1 LYEVIPWQHCL
12 DHQGETYQFSLAF
25 SRNEPMGVLDRFLSS
40 KQDDKQEIWDLFDA
54 GKNLME
60 SHFYDRASVEF
71 NKALSLDKEFA
82 SELIVDLY
90 MEMQGS
96 NPDAMIAL
104 GINILQHNPDNIEMA
119 NMLGNTY
126 RKKGDYNAA
135 KSMYQRCLKRDPYFK
150 NASYNLA
157 ATLAR
162 AEVYDGTAVSAIA
175 EFESLNHYQLP
186 DNSDGEEKLY
196 AIQGEVIRNED
207 ISAEGETAGVKDES
221 LMDFLED
228 HLDGE
233 KVEEPQ
239 ANDIQE
245 EKKTSSESS
254 SESQEKERKVEIDP
268 EACFQMISENHDDQQ
283 KETSELLNALG
294 LYCLTHYH
302 PEIAVN
308 SFQKLVQLHPEQIDF
323 QCFLVLANGL
333 EGNTGKAIDSLQ
345 KILIEHPFHRYSNVN
360 LGYLFQKSGKTMK
373 ARTYFFITYKLL
385 ERSGGYYHIE
395 RILNRAEEHF
405 NEDRGKKALE
415 LYEPLY
421 EEINA
426 PNLLNRIGKL
436 QLLFSKLDEAVQTFR
451 RVLKIDVKNAEA
463 REGLK
468 QLHQKFLMQLD
479 NAVKKHDYEDAA
491 KAFEKAIGIVKNP
504 KLMQRGIDINKMLKN
519 ETRANQLERMLKQM
533 LEKDSNQMVQEKI
546 SLAEEAEKKG
556 NYKAAV
562 GYYEQAIRI
571 SPKHEIMVKMSD
583 FCQRI
588 DRPELAEKV
597 SKWFN
602 QHLENQK
609 RKAALELAAQHSA
622 EEAK

>member
-1 LYEVIPWQHCL
+1 
-12 DHQGETYQFSLAF
+12 
-25 SRNEPMGVLDRFLSS
+25 MGVLDRFLSS

-186 DNSDGEEKLY
+186 DNSEGEEKLY
-196 AIQGEVIRNED
+196 AIQGEVIKNEE

-245 EKKTSSESS
+245 KKETSSESS

-302 PEIAVN
+302 TEIAVN

>member
-1 LYEVIPWQHCL
+1 
-12 DHQGETYQFSLAF
+12 
-25 SRNEPMGVLDRFLSS
+25 MGVLDRFLSS

-245 EKKTSSESS
+245 KKETSSGSS

>member
-1 LYEVIPWQHCL
+1 
-12 DHQGETYQFSLAF
+12 
-25 SRNEPMGVLDRFLSS
+25 MGVLDRFLSS

-186 DNSDGEEKLY
+186 DNSEGEEKLY
-196 AIQGEVIRNED
+196 AIQGEVIRNEE

-245 EKKTSSESS
+245 KKETSSESS

-268 EACFQMISENHDDQQ
+268 EACFKMISENHDDQQ

-385 ERSGGYYHIE
+385 ERSGGYYHID

-479 NAVKKHDYEDAA
+479 NAMKKHDYEDAA

-622 EEAK
+622 EEVK

>member
-1 LYEVIPWQHCL
+1 
-12 DHQGETYQFSLAF
+12 
-25 SRNEPMGVLDRFLSS
+25 MGVLDRFLSS

-196 AIQGEVIRNED
+196 AIQGEVIRNEE

-233 KVEEPQ
+233 KVEEAQ

-245 EKKTSSESS
+245 KKETSSESS

-333 EGNTGKAIDSLQ
+333 EGNTGKSIDSLQ

>member
-1 LYEVIPWQHCL
+1 
-12 DHQGETYQFSLAF
+12 
-25 SRNEPMGVLDRFLSS
+25 MGVLDRFLSS

-71 NKALSLDKEFA
+71 NKALSLDKDFA

-186 DNSDGEEKLY
+186 DNSEGEEKLY

-233 KVEEPQ
+233 KVEEAQ

-245 EKKTSSESS
+245 KKETSSESS

>member
-1 LYEVIPWQHCL
+1 
-12 DHQGETYQFSLAF
+12 
-25 SRNEPMGVLDRFLSS
+25 MGVLDRFLSS

-71 NKALSLDKEFA
+71 NKALSLDKDFA

-126 RKKGDYNAA
+126 RKKGDYNTA

-162 AEVYDGTAVSAIA
+162 TEVYDGTAVSAIA

-196 AIQGEVIRNED
+196 AIQGESIRNEE
-207 ISAEGETAGVKDES
+207 ISAEDETAGVKDES

-239 ANDIQE
+239 ANEIQE
-245 EKKTSSESS
+245 KKETSSESS

-268 EACFQMISENHDDQQ
+268 EACLQIISENHDDQQ

>member
-1 LYEVIPWQHCL
+1 
-12 DHQGETYQFSLAF
+12 
-25 SRNEPMGVLDRFLSS
+25 MGVLDRFLSS

-126 RKKGDYNAA
+126 RKKGDFNAA

-186 DNSDGEEKLY
+186 DNSEGEEKLY
-196 AIQGEVIRNED
+196 AIQGEVIRNEE

-245 EKKTSSESS
+245 KKETSSESS

-268 EACFQMISENHDDQQ
+268 EACFQMISENHNDQQ

-323 QCFLVLANGL
+323 QCFLVLASGL
-333 EGNTGKAIDSLQ
+333 EGNTGKSIDSLQ

-385 ERSGGYYHIE
+385 ERSGGYYHID

-436 QLLFSKLDEAVQTFR
+436 ELLFSKLDEAVQTFR

-504 KLMQRGIDINKMLKN
+504 KLLQRGIDLNKMLKN

-588 DRPELAEKV
+588 NRPELAEKV

-602 QHLENQK
+602 QHLDNEK

-622 EEAK
+622 EDAK

>member
-1 LYEVIPWQHCL
+1 
-12 DHQGETYQFSLAF
+12 
-25 SRNEPMGVLDRFLSS
+25 MGVLDRFLSS

-71 NKALSLDKEFA
+71 NKALSLDKNFA

-186 DNSDGEEKLY
+186 DNSEGEEKLY
-196 AIQGEVIRNED
+196 AIQGEVIRNEE
-207 ISAEGETAGVKDES
+207 IPAEGETAGVKDES

-245 EKKTSSESS
+245 KKETSSESS

-268 EACFQMISENHDDQQ
+268 EACFKMISENHDDQQ

>member
-1 LYEVIPWQHCL
+1 
-12 DHQGETYQFSLAF
+12 
-25 SRNEPMGVLDRFLSS
+25 MGVLDRFLSS

-186 DNSDGEEKLY
+186 DNSEGEEKLY
-196 AIQGEVIRNED
+196 AIQGEVIRNDD

-245 EKKTSSESS
+245 EKETSSESS

>member
-1 LYEVIPWQHCL
+1 
-12 DHQGETYQFSLAF
+12 
-25 SRNEPMGVLDRFLSS
+25 MGVLDRFLSS

-71 NKALSLDKEFA
+71 NKALSLDKDFA

-186 DNSDGEEKLY
+186 DNSEGEEKLY
-196 AIQGEVIRNED
+196 AIQGEVIRNEE

-245 EKKTSSESS
+245 KKETSSESS

-451 RVLKIDVKNAEA
+451 RVLKIEVKNTEA

>member
-1 LYEVIPWQHCL
+1 
-12 DHQGETYQFSLAF
+12 
-25 SRNEPMGVLDRFLSS
+25 MGVLDRFLSS

-162 AEVYDGTAVSAIA
+162 ADVYDGTAVSAIA

-196 AIQGEVIRNED
+196 AIQGEVIRNKE
-207 ISAEGETAGVKDES
+207 ISAEGETVGVKDES

-233 KVEEPQ
+233 KVEEAQ

-245 EKKTSSESS
+245 KKETSSESS

-385 ERSGGYYHIE
+385 ERSGGFYHIE

>member
-1 LYEVIPWQHCL
+1 
-12 DHQGETYQFSLAF
+12 
-25 SRNEPMGVLDRFLSS
+25 MGVLDRFLSS

-233 KVEEPQ
+233 KVEEAQ

-245 EKKTSSESS
+245 KKETSSESS

>member
-1 LYEVIPWQHCL
+1 
-12 DHQGETYQFSLAF
+12 
-25 SRNEPMGVLDRFLSS
+25 MGVLDRFLSS

-186 DNSDGEEKLY
+186 DNSEGEEKLY
-196 AIQGEVIRNED
+196 AIQGEVIRNEE

-245 EKKTSSESS
+245 KKETSSESS

-268 EACFQMISENHDDQQ
+268 EACFKMISENHDDQQ

-294 LYCLTHYH
+294 FYCLKHYH

-385 ERSGGYYHIE
+385 ERSGGYYHID

-436 QLLFSKLDEAVQTFR
+436 ELLFSKLDEAVQTFR

-533 LEKDSNQMVQEKI
+533 LEKDSSQMVQEKI

>member
-1 LYEVIPWQHCL
+1 
-12 DHQGETYQFSLAF
+12 
-25 SRNEPMGVLDRFLSS
+25 MGVLDRFLSS

-186 DNSDGEEKLY
+186 DNSEGEEKLY
-196 AIQGEVIRNED
+196 AIQGEVIRNEE

-233 KVEEPQ
+233 KVEEAQ

-245 EKKTSSESS
+245 KKETSSESS

-323 QCFLVLANGL
+323 QCYLVLANGL

-602 QHLENQK
+602 QHLENEK

>member
-1 LYEVIPWQHCL
+1 
-12 DHQGETYQFSLAF
+12 
-25 SRNEPMGVLDRFLSS
+25 MGVLDRFLSS

-196 AIQGEVIRNED
+196 AIQGEVIRNEE
-207 ISAEGETAGVKDES
+207 ISAEGETAEVKDES

-233 KVEEPQ
+233 KVEEAQ
-239 ANDIQE
+239 ANEIQE
-245 EKKTSSESS
+245 KKETSSESS

>member
-1 LYEVIPWQHCL
+1 
-12 DHQGETYQFSLAF
+12 
-25 SRNEPMGVLDRFLSS
+25 MGVLDRFLSS

-186 DNSDGEEKLY
+186 DYSDGEEKLY

-233 KVEEPQ
+233 RVEEPQ

-245 EKKTSSESS
+245 KKETSSESS

>member
-1 LYEVIPWQHCL
+1 
-12 DHQGETYQFSLAF
+12 
-25 SRNEPMGVLDRFLSS
+25 MGVLDRFLSS

-162 AEVYDGTAVSAIA
+162 AEVYDGTAVSAITD
-175 EFESLNHYQLP
+175 FETLNHYQLP
-186 DNSDGEEKLY
+186 DNSEGEEKLY
-196 AIQGEVIRNED
+196 AIQGEVIRNEE
-207 ISAEGETAGVKDES
+207 ISAEGEMAGVKDES

-245 EKKTSSESS
+245 KKETSSESS

-294 LYCLTHYH
+294 FYCLTHYH

-333 EGNTGKAIDSLQ
+333 EGNTAKAIDSLQ

-468 QLHQKFLMQLD
+468 KLHQKFLMQLD

-609 RKAALELAAQHSA
+609 RKAALELAAQYSA

>member
-1 LYEVIPWQHCL
+1 
-12 DHQGETYQFSLAF
+12 
-25 SRNEPMGVLDRFLSS
+25 MGVLDRFLSS

-186 DNSDGEEKLY
+186 DNSEGEEKLY
-196 AIQGEVIRNED
+196 AIQGEVIRNEE

-233 KVEEPQ
+233 KVEEAQ

-245 EKKTSSESS
+245 KKETSSESS

-345 KILIEHPFHRYSNVN
+345 KILIEHPFHRYSNIN

-385 ERSGGYYHIE
+385 ERSGGYYHID

-421 EEINA
+421 EEVNA
-426 PNLLNRIGKL
+426 PNLLNRVGKL

-463 REGLK
+463 REWLK

-479 NAVKKHDYEDAA
+479 NAMKKHDYEDAA

-533 LEKDSNQMVQEKI
+533 LEKNSNQMVQEKI

>member
-1 LYEVIPWQHCL
+1 
-12 DHQGETYQFSLAF
+12 
-25 SRNEPMGVLDRFLSS
+25 MGVLDRFLSS

-186 DNSDGEEKLY
+186 DNSEGEEKLY
-196 AIQGEVIRNED
+196 AIQGEVIRNEE
-207 ISAEGETAGVKDES
+207 ISAEGESAGVKDES

-233 KVEEPQ
+233 KVEEAQ

-245 EKKTSSESS
+245 KKETSSESS

-294 LYCLTHYH
+294 LYCLKHYH

-556 NYKAAV
+556 NFKAAV

>member
-1 LYEVIPWQHCL
+1 
-12 DHQGETYQFSLAF
+12 
-25 SRNEPMGVLDRFLSS
+25 MGVLDRFLSS

-71 NKALSLDKEFA
+71 NKALSLDKDFA

-162 AEVYDGTAVSAIA
+162 AEVYDGTAVSEIA

-186 DNSDGEEKLY
+186 DNSEGEEKLY
-196 AIQGEVIRNED
+196 AIQGEVIRNEE
-207 ISAEGETAGVKDES
+207 ILAEGETAGVKDES

-233 KVEEPQ
+233 KVEEAQ

-245 EKKTSSESS
+245 KKETSSGSS

>member
-1 LYEVIPWQHCL
+1 
-12 DHQGETYQFSLAF
+12 
-25 SRNEPMGVLDRFLSS
+25 MGVLDRFLSS

-196 AIQGEVIRNED
+196 AIQGEVIRNEE

-233 KVEEPQ
+233 KVEEAQ
-239 ANDIQE
+239 ANEIQE
-245 EKKTSSESS
+245 KKETSSESS

>member
-1 LYEVIPWQHCL
+1 
-12 DHQGETYQFSLAF
+12 
-25 SRNEPMGVLDRFLSS
+25 MGVLDRFLSS

-186 DNSDGEEKLY
+186 DNSEGEEKLY
-196 AIQGEVIRNED
+196 AIQGEVIRNEE

-233 KVEEPQ
+233 KVEEAQ
-239 ANDIQE
+239 ANEIQE
-245 EKKTSSESS
+245 KKETSSESS

-373 ARTYFFITYKLL
+373 ARTYFFISYKLL

-609 RKAALELAAQHSA
+609 RKVALELAAQHSA

>member
-1 LYEVIPWQHCL
+1 
-12 DHQGETYQFSLAF
+12 
-25 SRNEPMGVLDRFLSS
+25 MGVLDRFLSS

-162 AEVYDGTAVSAIA
+162 TEVYDGTAVSAIA

-186 DNSDGEEKLY
+186 DNSEGEEKLY
-196 AIQGEVIRNED
+196 AIQGEVIRNEE

-245 EKKTSSESS
+245 KKETSSESS

>member
-1 LYEVIPWQHCL
+1 
-12 DHQGETYQFSLAF
+12 
-25 SRNEPMGVLDRFLSS
+25 MGVLDRFLSS

-186 DNSDGEEKLY
+186 DNSEGEEKLY
-196 AIQGEVIRNED
+196 AIQGEVIRNEE

-245 EKKTSSESS
+245 NKETSSESS

-345 KILIEHPFHRYSNVN
+345 KILIEHPYHRYSNVN
-360 LGYLFQKSGKTMK
+360 PGCLFQKSGKTMK

-468 QLHQKFLMQLD
+468 KLHQKFLMQLD
-479 NAVKKHDYEDAA
+479 NALKKHDYEDAA